1 MGRTLVQ
8 RFIGDVRLVVRGAP
22 RPSDRDF
29 DEHIAEAVAR
39 LDSTRVVL
47 VALVGDAL
55 DTEFDARQRAKLS
68 IPGLFSKPH
77 AVLAPEIRPEILL
90 SRRWVGEARI
100 GVFGP
105 DAFHDACDFLEV
117 GPSLRP
123 ELHAALVAAKDEVSG
138 REDATGR

>member
-8 RFIGDVRLVVRGAP
+8 GFIGDVRLVVRRAL
-22 RPSDRDF
+22 RPSDREF
-29 DEHIAEAVAR
+29 DEHIADAVAG

-55 DTEFDARQRAKLS
+55 DTEFAAKQRAKLS
-68 IPGLFSKPH
+68 IPGLFKKPH
-77 AVLAPEIRPEILL
+77 AVLAPSIRPEVLL

-100 GVFGP
+100 RVFGP

-117 GPSLRP
+117 ASSLRP
-123 ELHAALVAAKDEVSG
+123 ELHAALASGKEQVSG
-138 REDATGR
+138 GDGTIGR